1 MQLVSAAER
10 IEVISRRSRPD
21 GAMSK
26 DIWLIRISPEL
37 QFPPK
42 FRRLHYLE
50 RENTI
55 KPRSYRFCP
64 RSCAT
69 FLKSIAKTMADEKSI
84 PVVDNHVTVSAS
96 ESAQA
101 DSVIKEVPQKR
112 WVSYLWDTFDKSP
125 EERRFLFKLDAA
137 VLTFASLGTFIISRD
152 V

>member
-1 MQLVSAAER
+1 MVQCPRIYGSSAYPQNY
-10 IEVISRRSRPD
+10 SFPRSF
-21 GAMSK
+21 GGST
-26 DIWLIRISPEL
+26 IWSVKIP
-37 QFPPK
+37 
-42 FRRLHYLE
+42 
-50 RENTI
+50 I
-55 KPRSYRFCP
+55 KPRNYRFCP